1 MGMDM
6 VTQVTVLERPVLS
19 RAHIVNVTTASVR
32 RDTFIVKDMAMV
44 EDMVSQSKKLVLEF
58 AESDCQ
64 FTFEFCPN
72 FRQKILLWKH
82 GGRILP
88 LRLL

>member
-32 RDTFIVKDMAMV
+32 RGSCIVLKRG
-44 EDMVSQSKKLVLEF
+44 LVPTRDSGRDIVMEVWKENTATVTIAGLD
-58 AESDCQ
+58 SRVK
-64 FTFEFCPN
+64 FT
-72 FRQKILLWKH
+72 IH
-82 GGRILP
+82 
-88 LRLL
+88 